1 MSPSPMRFTAPK
13 EEETLEYI
21 AMPEGMSTFE
31 VNSKIYEWDENTDL
45 SSCKAL
51 LDKVIAQVETY
62 NVQDKGLIFPVEGL
76 NGDNLAYLNQL
87 LGEGEV
93 SAIVAHNH
101 KNVNIQESIFTGI
114 WRVNIFDER
123 NNLIEDYIEVSQF
136 PEVIKTVNAELLSEI
151 NFNNKFIP
159 EGVINAP
166 SIIVELQD
174 KLGQF
179 TKNPDIVPEPVNL
192 TLLPHSPEDITFINK
207 VLGTG
212 NTVILSRG
220 YGNCR
225 ITSTLVAGVW
235 LIQYFNSTDKE
246 ILSTI
251 DIVSAPVVACAG
263 QEDLEDTAMRLKE
276 FAESI

>member
-51 LDKVIAQVETY
+51 LEKVIAQVETY
-62 NVQDKGLIFPVEGL
+62 NVQDQGLIFPVEGL

-93 SAIVAHNH
+93 SAIIAHNH

-179 TKNPDIVPEPVNL
+179 TKNHDIIPEPVNL

-251 DIVSAPVVACAG
+251 DIVSAPAVACAG